1 MLLLICS
8 FPARRLNVFV
18 NSFAFGWN
26 LELGEP
32 APRAAREGQ
41 GAPSPR
47 QDPTEGALPPRTPPL
62 FFSEGRFWFVS
73 NPFWWISGPEWVN
86 LDYN

>member
-1 MLLLICS
+1 MCS
-8 FPARRLNVFV
+8 LPARRLNVFV

-41 GAPSPR
+41 GAPSAR
-47 QDPTEGALPPRTPPL
+47 RDPLGGALPPRTPSA
-62 FFSEGRFWFVS
+62 FFLSEGRFGSVLDSVWL
-73 NPFWWISGPEWVN
+73 ISGPKWVN